1 MKVLVTGASGL
12 LGTKLAQLALESGHN
27 VESAYGEHAPQFGK
41 PIRLDITSETDVL
54 EQVSKGKPDVV
65 FNTASVTDVDLCE
78 QQPDLAMRVNGEAV
92 GIIAR
97 ACKEYD
103 AFLIHISTDYVF
115 DGERGLYGEGDKPA
129 PINVYGRSKLLGEE
143 QLQHNTPNYLL
154 ARTSVVYG
162 WGRQHRPNFA
172 TWLIGKLKAGEN
184 VKIVSNQFASPT
196 FNTHL
201 AQMLLEAAERRLNG
215 IIHMAGA
222 TRINRFNFSMELAR
236 EFGFDQ
242 ALLSQADANPTSW
255 NALRPR
261 DSSLDVTKA
270 TKTLSSKPISIKE
283 ALQKFRAETPLG
295 PIA

>member
-1 MKVLVTGASGL
+1 VKVLVTGASGL
-12 LGTKLAQLALESGHN
+12 LGTKLAQLAQESGHN

-54 EQVSKGKPDVV
+54 EHVSRSKPDVV
-65 FNTASVTDVDLCE
+65 FNTASVTNVDLCE

-97 ACKEYD
+97 ACREYD
-103 AFLIHISTDYVF
+103 AFLIHVSTDYVF
-115 DGERGLYGEGDKPA
+115 EGKRGLYREGDKPA

-143 QLQHNTPNYLL
+143 QLEHNTPNYLL
-154 ARTSVVYG
+154 ARTSVLYG

-184 VKIVSNQFASPT
+184 VRIVSDQFASPT

-201 AQMLLEAAERRLNG
+201 ARMLLEAAERRLNG

-222 TRINRFNFSMELAR
+222 TRINRFDFSLELAR
-236 EFGFDQ
+236 AFRFDQ
-242 ALLSQADANPTSW
+242 ALITQTDANPTSW
-255 NALRPR
+255 SALRPR
-261 DSSLDVTKA
+261 DSSLDVSKA
-270 TKTLSSKPISIKE
+270 TTMLSAKPISVEE
-283 ALQKFRAETPLG
+283 ALQQFRAETP
-295 PIA
+295 P

>member
-12 LGTKLAQLALESGHN
+12 LGTKLAQLAQESGHS

-41 PIRLDITSETDVL
+41 PIRLDITRETDVL
-54 EQVSKGKPDVV
+54 EYISGSKPDAV
-65 FNTASVTDVDLCE
+65 FNTASITDVDLCE

-97 ACKEYD
+97 ACKECD
-103 AFLIHISTDYVF
+103 AFLIHVSTDYVF
-115 DGERGLYGEGDKPA
+115 DGERGLYTEGDKPA

-172 TWLIGKLKAGEN
+172 TWLISKLKAGEN
-184 VKIVSNQFASPT
+184 VKIVSDQFASPT
-196 FNTHL
+196 FNTQL
-201 AQMLLEAAERRLNG
+201 AHMLLEAAERRLSG

-222 TRINRFNFSMELAR
+222 TRINRFDFSLKLAR

-242 ALLSQADANPTSW
+242 ALLSQTDANPTSW
-255 NALRPR
+255 SALRPR
-261 DSSLDVTKA
+261 DSSLDVSKA
-270 TKTLSSKPISIKE
+270 TTILSAKPIGIEE
-283 ALQKFRAETPLG
+283 ALQQFRGSTIVSTG
-295 PIA
+295 